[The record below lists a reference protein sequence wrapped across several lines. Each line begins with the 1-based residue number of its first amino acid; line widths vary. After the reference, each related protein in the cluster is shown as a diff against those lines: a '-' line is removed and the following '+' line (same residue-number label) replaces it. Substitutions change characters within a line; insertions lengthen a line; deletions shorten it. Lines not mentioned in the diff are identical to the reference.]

1 MYFCISYLLPK
12 TALVNLLHQPPWEMQ
27 GPLCLESQDTLKHK
41 NIYEETFTDIII
53 EKNHHKEIYY
63 FEIPFLPNDQG
74 QMLSSHVST

>member
-12 TALVNLLHQPPWEMQ
+12 TALVILLHQPPWEMQ

-53 EKNHHKEIYY
+53 EKITIKKYIILK
-63 FEIPFLPNDQG
+63 FPSC
-74 QMLSSHVST
+74 QMIRIKC